1 MNINNAKDP
10 RLSGRSG
17 STSALQKAP
26 ADQSATADNE
36 AGSHPA
42 GAIPLATSGR
52 RWTVRVHWGIV
63 FAIVASV
70 ILWFVIKTVVQLAL

>member
-1 MNINNAKDP
+1 MNINHAKDP
-10 RLSGRSG
+10 RPSGRSG
-17 STSALQKAP
+17 LTSALQKAP
-26 ADQSATADNE
+26 EEQSAPAGNE

-42 GAIPLATSGR
+42 GAIPLAASGR

-70 ILWFVIKTVVQLAL
+70 IFWFVIKTVVQLAL